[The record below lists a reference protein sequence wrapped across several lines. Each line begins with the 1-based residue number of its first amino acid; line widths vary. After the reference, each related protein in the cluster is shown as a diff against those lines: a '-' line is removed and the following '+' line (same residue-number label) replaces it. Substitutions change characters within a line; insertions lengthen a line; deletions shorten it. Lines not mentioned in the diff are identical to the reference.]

1 MSELGTPFVLEGLFG
16 EADAEA
22 MDAEPDLDPAA
33 DSMSMDVE
41 DDAEA
46 TADGGMIVDDD
57 EDGAKNKAS
66 VGSLYVFRT
75 FSPVCEAV
83 KKVYRTAELYHIPD
97 LTNADANA
105 NAQGRPP
112 QISRL
117 SLTPRWHGCRS
128 VCAASPCAPRPSQS
142 RRLLCVIGARSG
154 RRGGSASGRC
164 SIGALETL
172 SGCTLRVDD

>member
-33 DSMSMDVE
+33 DFVSMDVE
-41 DDAEA
+41 DDTAA

-57 EDGAKNKAS
+57 DDAKNKVS

-75 FSPVCEAV
+75 FSLVCEAV
-83 KKVYRTAELYHIPD
+83 KKVYRTAELHHIPD

-105 NAQGRPP
+105 NAQGRP

-117 SLTPRWHGCRS
+117 SLTLRWRGCRS
-128 VCAASPCAPRPSQS
+128 VCAASPCAPRRSQS

-154 RRGGSASGRC
+154 RRGGSTNGRC
-164 SIGALETL
+164 SIGALEAL
-172 SGCTLRVDD
+172 SGCTLTVDD